1 MKKIETLADAKK
13 KLKSEAIISAII
25 YAVIA
30 VLAFIFLGVLGIFVV
45 VALLVLLG
53 YIILS
58 EKKKIKRNFCPDC
71 STKYDYE
78 TDVRWSVTNSRH
90 ITRQSSSSHSNTASL
105 RAEDKALVHCEC
117 VCRGCGKVTEF
128 HKNITIC
135 KYYSDGSTQ
144 RTNLREY
151 MRRYFKL

>member
-13 KLKSEAIISAII
+13 KFKFEVIISVII

-30 VLAFIFLGVLGIFVV
+30 VLALVLLGVFGIFVT

-58 EKKKIKRNFCPDC
+58 EKKRIKRNFCPDC

-78 TDVRWSVTNSRH
+78 TDVRWSVTNSQR
-90 ITRQSSSSHSNTASL
+90 ITRRPSSSHSNTPSL
-105 RAEDKALVHCEC
+105 LAEDKALVHCEC
-117 VCRGCGKVTEF
+117 VCHSCGKVTEF
-128 HKNITIC
+128 RKNITIS
-135 KYYSDGSTQ
+135 KYYSDGSQ
-144 RTNLREY
+144 QHTNLREY
-151 MRRYFKL
+151 MRRDFTL